1 MPENS
6 RKKELKLMQ
15 EPVRVTGMVLE
26 VSPVGETDRRV
37 VLLTKE
43 RGKISAFA
51 RGARKQG
58 SRLMA
63 ATNPFC
69 FGEFILYEGTNSYS
83 LSEAVIRN
91 YFEDMRMH
99 FEEACYGMYFLELMD
114 YYTREN
120 NDEREMLL
128 LLYQS
133 LRALLHAAYDNRLV
147 RYIFEIK
154 AVVLNGEYP
163 GLPKNKDYEE
173 STRYALQYIADSSV
187 EKLYSF
193 KVSDEVLQEL
203 EEIAGIYQR
212 RFVDRKMKSLEIL
225 EISRLF
231 RCLPDFVKWHKPQ
244 YYFVR

>member
-1 MPENS
+1 
-6 RKKELKLMQ
+6 
-15 EPVRVTGMVLE
+15 
-26 VSPVGETDRRV
+26 
-37 VLLTKE
+37 
-43 RGKISAFA
+43 
-51 RGARKQG
+51 
-58 SRLMA
+58 
-63 ATNPFC
+63 
-69 FGEFILYEGTNSYS
+69 
-83 LSEAVIRN
+83 
-91 YFEDMRMH
+91 MRMH

-154 AVVLNGEYP
+154 AVVLNDEYP

-225 EISRLF
+225 EGLI
-231 RCLPDFVKWHKPQ
+231 
-244 YYFVR
+244 YN

>member
-1 MPENS
+1 
-6 RKKELKLMQ
+6 
-15 EPVRVTGMVLE
+15 
-26 VSPVGETDRRV
+26 
-37 VLLTKE
+37 
-43 RGKISAFA
+43 
-51 RGARKQG
+51 
-58 SRLMA
+58 
-63 ATNPFC
+63 
-69 FGEFILYEGTNSYS
+69 
-83 LSEAVIRN
+83 
-91 YFEDMRMH
+91 
-99 FEEACYGMYFLELMD
+99 MYFLELMD

-173 STRYALQYIADSSV
+173 STRYALQYIVDSSV

-225 EISRLF
+225 EGLI
-231 RCLPDFVKWHKPQ
+231 
-244 YYFVR
+244 YN

>member
-1 MPENS
+1 
-6 RKKELKLMQ
+6 
-15 EPVRVTGMVLE
+15 
-26 VSPVGETDRRV
+26 
-37 VLLTKE
+37 
-43 RGKISAFA
+43 
-51 RGARKQG
+51 
-58 SRLMA
+58 
-63 ATNPFC
+63 
-69 FGEFILYEGTNSYS
+69 
-83 LSEAVIRN
+83 
-91 YFEDMRMH
+91 MRMH
-99 FEEACYGMYFLELMD
+99 FEEACYGTYFLELMD

-225 EISRLF
+225 EGLI
-231 RCLPDFVKWHKPQ
+231 
-244 YYFVR
+244 YN